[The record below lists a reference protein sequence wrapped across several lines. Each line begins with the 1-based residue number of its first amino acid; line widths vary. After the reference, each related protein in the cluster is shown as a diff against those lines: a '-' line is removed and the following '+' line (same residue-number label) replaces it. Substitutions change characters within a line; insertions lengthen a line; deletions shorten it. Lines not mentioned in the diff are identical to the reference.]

1 MSHSS
6 SPALGNCSALELVGS
21 SGQNVPVSG
30 FLPHLLSRTGHI
42 GCYILALHGSIFLS
56 VGLWV
61 VVDFSLWTQVGLQF
75 PNVPTSSLLRCLWP
89 FSLGRIHSY
98 CAEAFLLS
106 EVFLKEQLHTV
117 IKGSMPIH
125 MVSYLSSVSYI
136 WLAQSLGSEF
146 LCLWLSPRISVSLTK
161 LPHFISL
168 L

>member
-1 MSHSS
+1 MFLFCFYVLPALLNIRKSCAKILSVGDLECHLMSHSS

-75 PNVPTSSLLRCLWP
+75 SNVPTSSLLSCLWS

-106 EVFLKEQLHTV
+106 KVFLKEQLSHC
-117 IKGSMPIH
+117 H
-125 MVSYLSSVSYI
+125 
-136 WLAQSLGSEF
+136 
-146 LCLWLSPRISVSLTK
+146 
-161 LPHFISL
+161 
-168 L
+168 